1 MKAIVI
7 LGAASVLMLSGCKKD
22 ETVAQKSL
30 EQEKIEYQARQLEIE
45 RQKLAIEKEKMV
57 FERAKDSI
65 AKVESEKQAAVSRS
79 ATPVRERVV
88 EKTVYRESPSSNSG
102 TYAGGDDYGTYEE
115 APVRTGI
122 SKAAKGTII
131 GTVGGAAA
139 GAIISKKN
147 RGAGAVVG
155 GIIGGAT
162 GYTIGRSQD
171 RKDGRVVR

>member
-7 LGAASVLMLSGCKKD
+7 LGAASILMLSACKKD
-22 ETVAQKSL
+22 DTVAQKSL
-30 EQEKIEYQARQLEIE
+30 EQEKIEYQVRQLEIE
-45 RQKLAIEKEKMV
+45 KQKLAIEKEKMA
-57 FERAKDSI
+57 FEKAKDSI
-65 AKVESEKQAAVSRS
+65 AKVEKQATASRA

-88 EKTVYRESPSSNSG
+88 EKTVYRDNPASYAGPADNG
-102 TYAGGDDYGTYEE
+102 TYQE
-115 APVRTGI
+115 APERQGI